1 MTARRA
7 RRRPASRP
15 SSHPAGR
22 RGVAA
27 ATLLAMLVC
36 QLPAP
41 LALPTAANGKD
52 RSELYPCRDRPCGC
66 GSAAQCWA
74 GCCCFTNAQKVAW
87 AEANGVTLPAFVRAA
102 AEREAVS
109 QIPARSAS
117 SGPRAQRAEPKS
129 EPTTA
134 PAPHSCCGKAKPKKP
149 EPKPSCC
156 GTDPAA
162 CEIEAAKDEDAAT
175 GDAPAKPLCGWHA
188 QKCRGEI
195 AACGS
200 LPWALRP
207 NLYEALGVPPVAWD
221 RPRSYEAEACGA
233 EPPTPPPRAT
243 PAAFLS

>member
-7 RRRPASRP
+7 RRRPATRAACRP

-66 GSAAQCWA
+66 GSAAQCWT

-102 AEREAVS
+102 AKREAADS
-109 QIPARSAS
+109 EIPARSAS

-129 EPTTA
+129 
-134 PAPHSCCGKAKPKKP
+134 CCGRLKP
-149 EPKPSCC
+149 EPKPSCGGGAESTC
-156 GTDPAA
+156 ETD
-162 CEIEAAKDEDAAT
+162 AAKDQAVEE
-175 GDAPAKPLCGWHA
+175 DAPAKPLAGWLA

-195 AACGS
+195 AACGA
-200 LPWALRP
+200 LPWGLRP
-207 NLYEALGVPPVAWD
+207 HVYEALGVPPVAWD
-221 RPRSYEAEACGA
+221 RPRSSEAEACGA
-233 EPPTPPPRAT
+233 EPPTPPPRAAV
-243 PAAFLS
+243 AALLF